1 MTHPFSQEPVEAALF
16 EALLSRRRSLAETGD
31 PLKAKRLLKEIKSI
45 SHTADLLLFSGVSEH
60 MHVACDEMLQCGA
73 HSSRVVLAAAKLK
86 PAFFNSGKFEDLGI
100 SKMDEGQ
107 ALARSAMPSPHSQ
120 NEGQAGTSAMPNAK
134 PFAEGGRAGT
144 LLSGDEL
151 TQKMEGR
158 EAPLESKT
166 KGYDGW
172 MEGRQAGSMDDGQAG
187 TFSKEA
193 PVEQTDGWQA
203 GTFVI
208 RGSETG
214 QIKIVMADG
223 QGYAP
228 EKKKPGQ
235 ALIHGWSPTD
245 DVATGQAPIHTTAP
259 SLGKRRV
266 GRHLWRIKP

>member
-45 SHTADLLLFSGVSEH
+45 SHTADLLLFAGVSEH

-73 HSSRVVLAAAKLK
+73 HSSRIVLAAAKLK

-100 SKMDEGQ
+100 SKMDGE
-107 ALARSAMPSPHSQ
+107 
-120 NEGQAGTSAMPNAK
+120 QAGTSAMPNAK

-187 TFSKEA
+187 TFPKGA

-208 RGSETG
+208 HGSEKG